1 MFARNLIV
9 LVAGAG
15 LSLGVAACSDDMQ
28 AGSAPPA
35 TTAATTAAAS
45 APANPAVSAPA
56 AKPVSSVASS
66 SCPVSAATL
75 GEALKKQ
82 APKGLGGAKLS
93 QIKCYQGY
101 AFGSTPD
108 GPVADGEQIL
118 FKFTSGSWTYVGGGS
133 GGYCTSDLPAD
144 VEKHFGCN

>member
-1 MFARNLIV
+1 MSARNLVV

-15 LSLGVAACSDDMQ
+15 LALGVAACSNDTKTG
-28 AGSAPPA
+28 AAPA
-35 TTAATTAAAS
+35 TTTTAAS
-45 APANPAVSAPA
+45 APASPATSAPA
-56 AKPVSSVASS
+56 AKPASSVASS

-75 GEALKKQ
+75 EEALTKQ
-82 APKGLGGAKLS
+82 APKGLAGAKLS
-93 QIKCYQGY
+93 EIKCYQGY

-118 FKFTSGSWTYVGGGS
+118 FKFESGAWKYVGGGS

-144 VEKHFGCN
+144 VEKHFGCK